1 MREVFFILI
10 VVGLLLAFTAFRYRK
25 QLLGV
30 YQVWQMLKQA
40 GAQGRKS
47 REEINTANETETGPL
62 VNCAKCGTWVPESR
76 AIKLG
81 ARMFYCSTAC
91 VERSATAA

>member
-1 MREVFFILI
+1 MREALFILI
-10 VVGLLLAFTAFRYRK
+10 VVGLLLAFTAFRYRR
-25 QLLGV
+25 QIMGA
-30 YQVWQMLKQA
+30 YQVWKMLKGTA
-40 GAQGRKS
+40 IRPGES
-47 REEINTANETETGPL
+47 RETIDGGNEASGPL

>member
-1 MREVFFILI
+1 MREALFILFVI
-10 VVGLLLAFTAFRYRK
+10 GLIFALTAYRYRK
-25 QLLGV
+25 QILSV
-30 YQVWQMLKQA
+30 YQVWKMIKQA
-40 GAQGRKS
+40 GKGRRDQDS
-47 REEINTANETETGPL
+47 INAPNEADSGPL

-81 ARMFYCSTAC
+81 ARMFYCSTTC